1 MSKNPDSESEEEED
15 QSPISPAN
23 KSKIF
28 YQRIEEKDSESS
40 RFSSD
45 DSMIISINSFSWWKR
60 KEYTWLTIRKD

>member
-45 DSMIISINSFSWWKR
+45 DSTIYSINSFS
-60 KEYTWLTIRKD
+60 